1 MMTPIIPTAPV
12 PDGASATSAAS
23 AQVLSVI
30 PAEAGSRRA
39 LLLLLAAIVL
49 VTLYAWAIL
58 HAEGQTA
65 VFSLFGVAALA
76 AVALPRLGL
85 NAPLQL
91 ATAAHP
97 RVLGIGCVLG
107 VVALLVAFYDT
118 HFALLLLSTVM
129 LYAVVGLG
137 LNIQLGYCGIVN
149 FAGAAFFGIGSYTAA
164 LLSMHTAVPHLL
176 VLLAGGVM
184 AALIGSI
191 LILPVLRTRGH
202 YAALVTI
209 AFGILFKNFL
219 EVNDTLGGPQ
229 GLKIPPLHLFGWNF
243 ADSIHLGPVE
253 VSFYAAFVLLTL
265 LLCVVS
271 FVLVRRLER
280 SWIGLSMDMVR
291 TDEVAAAVFGVAVAR
306 WKITAFTLGNFLVGL
321 AGALYGMMT
330 GYVAPNNFTF
340 ADSLILVSILILGG
354 IGNPWGIIPAA
365 AIVLILPEKL
375 QFIQEYRFL
384 LYAVLVIV
392 ILLFRPQGLLPRGVR
407 SYFPGRSKA

>member
-1 MMTPIIPTAPV
+1 MTMTSMIPPTPAPATMAV
-12 PDGASATSAAS
+12 PSTPRQLPD
-23 AQVLSVI
+23 
-30 PAEAGSRRA
+30 PAPRRA
-39 LLLLLAAIVL
+39 LALLLAAIGL
-49 VTLYAWAIL
+49 LTLYAWAVL

-65 VFSLFGVAALA
+65 VFSLFGIAVLA
-76 AVALPRLGL
+76 AVALPRLGVY
-85 NAPLQL
+85 APLQ
-91 ATAAHP
+91 AAAAMHP
-97 RVLGIGCVLG
+97 RVLGIGG
-107 VVALLVAFYDT
+107 VVGVLALLVAFYDT

-164 LLSMHTAVPHLL
+164 LLSTHSAMPHGLI
-176 VLLAGGVM
+176 LLAGGVM
-184 AALIGSI
+184 AAFIGSI

-229 GLKIPPLHLFGWNF
+229 GLKIPALHLFGWNF
-243 ADSIHLGPVE
+243 ADSIELGNIE

-265 LLCVVS
+265 LLCVLS

-280 SWIGLSMDMVR
+280 SWIGLAMDMVR

-407 SYFPGRSKA
+407 SYFPGRGKA

>member
-1 MMTPIIPTAPV
+1 MQPLNQSMFSP
-12 PDGASATSAAS
+12 
-23 AQVLSVI
+23 
-30 PAEAGSRRA
+30 RA
-39 LLLLLAAIVL
+39 LLAAAILLTTV
-49 VTLYAWAIL
+49 YAWAIL
-58 HAEGQTA
+58 QAESQSA
-65 VFSLFGVAALA
+65 VIALFAIAALA
-76 AVALPRLGL
+76 AFVVPRLGL
-85 NAPLQL
+85 VVPLRSA
-91 ATAAHP
+91 ATAAP
-97 RVLGIGCVLG
+97 RLLGAGTVVGVL
-107 VVALLVAFYDT
+107 ALLVAFHET
-118 HFALLLLSTVM
+118 HFALLLLATVM
-129 LYAVVGLG
+129 LYAIVGLG

-164 LLSMHTAVPHLL
+164 VLAVHSPLPHLVIL
-176 VLLAGGVM
+176 GLGGLM
-184 AALIGSI
+184 AALIGSL

-229 GLKIPPLHLFGWNF
+229 GLKVPGLKIFGW
-243 ADSIHLGPVE
+243 ALGDGMTIGSLE
-253 VSFYAAFVLLTL
+253 ISFYANYVLLTL
-265 LLCVVS
+265 LLCTVA

-291 TDEVAAAVFGVAVAR
+291 TDEVGAAVFGVQVAR
-306 WKITAFTLGNFLVGL
+306 WKIAAFTLGNFLVGL

-330 GYVAPNNFTF
+330 GYVAPSNFTF

-354 IGNPWGIIPAA
+354 IGNPWGLLPAA

-392 ILLFRPQGLLPRGVR
+392 ILLFRPQGLLPRSVR
-407 SYFPGRSKA
+407 VYFPGKAKS